1 MNCCLTKQK
10 LLIELMHL
18 RVVID
23 LAMSL
28 PDGERRWGGCVCGWE
43 EGSGGPVQL
52 REAEQKKNKAAGRWR
67 EKIGKQDGESRCEMY
82 RD

>member
-1 MNCCLTKQK
+1 M
-10 LLIELMHL
+10 
-18 RVVID
+18 
-23 LAMSL
+23 
-28 PDGERRWGGCVCGWE
+28 GGCVCGWE

-52 REAEQKKNKAAGRWR
+52 REAEQKENKAAGRWR